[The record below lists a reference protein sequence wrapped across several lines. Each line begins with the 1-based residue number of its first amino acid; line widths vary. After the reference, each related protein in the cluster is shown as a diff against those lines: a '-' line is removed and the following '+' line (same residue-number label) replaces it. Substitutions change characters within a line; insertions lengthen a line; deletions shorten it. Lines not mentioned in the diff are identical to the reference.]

1 MDTAMVTAWLTPFVA
16 LIPVYIGFR
25 SKMKEMQVLL
35 DQSKMTDKA
44 GIRDDNR
51 EDFNMVI
58 GSMRIDYVDL
68 KEQVKS
74 NSLALREAELT
85 ILSLRKELLECD
97 RKMFG
102 QEQEIARLKS
112 AEKTKNAQHEAEIK
126 RLTAEN
132 ADLKSQ
138 LAALRSEHETLVR
151 LVSLGSNTTIHV
163 ETGNNPVL

>member
-1 MDTAMVTAWLTPFVA
+1 MDTATVTAWLTPFVA

-51 EDFNMVI
+51 EDFSMVI
-58 GSMRIDYVDL
+58 GSMRIDYTDL

-112 AEKTKNAQHEAEIK
+112 AEQVKNTLHEGEIR

-132 ADLKSQ
+132 LDLKSQ
-138 LAALRSEHETLVR
+138 LAKLRSEHEILV
-151 LVSLGSNTTIHV
+151 LLV
-163 ETGNNPVL
+163 ETGKNPLM

>member
-1 MDTAMVTAWLTPFVA
+1 MDTAIVTAWLTPFVA
-16 LIPVYIGFR
+16 LIPVYIRFR

-51 EDFNMVI
+51 EDFSMVI
-58 GSMRIDYVDL
+58 GSMRIDYTDL

-112 AEKTKNAQHEAEIK
+112 AEQVKNTLHEGEIR

-132 ADLKSQ
+132 LDLKAQ
-138 LAALRSEHETLVR
+138 LAKLRSEHEILV
-151 LVSLGSNTTIHV
+151 LLV
-163 ETGNNPVL
+163 ETGKTPLL